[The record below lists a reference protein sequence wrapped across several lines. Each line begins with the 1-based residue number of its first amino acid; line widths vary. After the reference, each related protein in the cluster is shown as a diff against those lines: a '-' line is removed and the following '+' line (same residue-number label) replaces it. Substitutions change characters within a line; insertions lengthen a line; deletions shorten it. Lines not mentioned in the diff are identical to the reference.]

1 MERHVS
7 TDRPWED
14 EDAVSAV
21 DIVARAWADA
31 LGRADVDLDAG
42 FFDLGADSAT
52 VMEVVRTLRTR
63 WPELKVAD
71 VFANPSVRSLAAH
84 LDEASR

>member
-1 MERHVS
+1 MERQAGS
-7 TDRPWED
+7 P
-14 EDAVSAV
+14 V
-21 DIVARAWADA
+21 DVVAQAWADA
-31 LGRADVDLDAG
+31 LGRPDVDPDAG

-63 WPELKVAD
+63 WPGLKVAD

-84 LDEASR
+84 LEEAKR

>member
-1 MERHVS
+1 MERHTVS
-7 TDRPWED
+7 
-14 EDAVSAV
+14 SV
-21 DIVARAWADA
+21 DVIARAWADA
-31 LGRADVDLDAG
+31 LGRPDVDPDAG

-63 WPELKVAD
+63 WPGLKVAD

-84 LDEASR
+84 LGEAGR